1 MNILAKYFVT
11 LFGVGYIPLA
21 PGTFG
26 SVFAILVWYLFI
38 TYLNIYLFYVML
50 SVIIFLSFKLT
61 QKYLDKEKKEDPSE
75 VIIDEFI
82 GQSLPLFLLLQY
94 NIYEVLLAFC
104 SFRFFDI
111 FKIYPVN
118 KAENI
123 AGAKGVIMDDI
134 IAGIYA
140 IIIVLAYRIILF
152 SNA

>member
-1 MNILAKYFVT
+1 
-11 LFGVGYIPLA
+11 
-21 PGTFG
+21 
-26 SVFAILVWYLFI
+26 
-38 TYLNIYLFYVML
+38 ML

-61 QKYLDKEKKEDPSE
+61 QNTQTRKKRRSSE

-82 GQSLPLFLLLQY
+82 GQSLPLFLSY

-123 AGAKGVIMDDI
+123 AGAKESLWM
-134 IAGIYA
+134 
-140 IIIVLAYRIILF
+140 ILLQEF
-152 SNA
+152 MQ

>member
-50 SVIIFLSFKLT
+50 SVIIFTSFKLT

-104 SFRFFDI
+104 SFRIFDI
-111 FKIYPVN
+111 FKIYPAN
-118 KAENI
+118 KAEMI
-123 AGAKGVIMDDI
+123 HGPVGIILDDV
-134 IAGIYA
+134 IAGIYTLIILLVFQ
-140 IIIVLAYRIILF
+140 IIINL
-152 SNA
+152 